1 MITIWDWFAQLLGLY
16 GTVEINGCSR
26 GKNSKFHVLNKA
38 MTHCFRRETPREIE
52 PAMHRWHPPQ
62 KFVPAL
68 YDPKIVVGFVFGWSL
83 QFKEEL

>member
-1 MITIWDWFAQLLGLY
+1 MGLVCSIAWAIWDCGNQWMFKGQKQQISY
-16 GTVEINGCSR
+16 
-26 GKNSKFHVLNKA
+26 VLNKA